1 MDIKITT
8 TKKESDEVEQGALM
22 KTKTDIIDL
31 IRLICDFYNAYR
43 ETLDLTHEEARY
55 KTEFTYEDLHDWLYK

>member
-1 MDIKITT
+1 
-8 TKKESDEVEQGALM
+8 M

-43 ETLDLTHEEARY
+43 ETLDLTHEETRY
-55 KTEFTYEDLHDWLYK
+55 KTECTYEDLHDWLYK